1 MRDLEAPGGQS
12 PSLTTQCDRESAS
25 ASDIEMVSLV
35 SAHEYSDQVY
45 DPHEIH
51 FSTAAGASDLAAT
64 LGASEHRPRD
74 PSIESTLDASEHR
87 LRDPHIEPRFNA
99 ITAAPDKRPSAYN
112 RLIMDTWVCEAAA
125 MVFSI
130 GCIVAIAF
138 TVGNYDGEPI
148 PSLSLDVTLNTV
160 ISVLSTAARAALIF
174 VVSSSI
180 GQLK

>member
-64 LGASEHRPRD
+64 PGASEHRPRDPSLESTLDASEHRPRD
-74 PSIESTLDASEHR
+74 PSIESTLDTSEHR
-87 LRDPHIEPRFNA
+87 PRYPNIESRHRV
-99 ITAAPDKRPSAYN
+99 ITATPDKGP
-112 RLIMDTWVCEAAA
+112 
-125 MVFSI
+125 
-130 GCIVAIAF
+130 
-138 TVGNYDGEPI
+138 PH
-148 PSLSLDVTLNTV
+148 
-160 ISVLSTAARAALIF
+160 TADWSWILGFARQ
-174 VVSSSI
+174 S
-180 GQLK
+180 Q